1 MICQLILV
9 VRFCQTTFSSS
20 SILSF
25 KFEFEKPQKMIK
37 KVAQSFVVVVVVVT
51 IQMDNKIWG
60 IILFTNLNLFH
71 QLKAKRR
78 SSICGSVVRAIASKH
93 SSSNPANGKILK
105 LLSYAKKICTRC
117 FDLNRRYF
125 VLCLLQKLV
134 NECLTVRDLDSYE
147 CSGRLTNKL
156 NTYKEIQILKQ
167 IS

>member
-1 MICQLILV
+1 
-9 VRFCQTTFSSS
+9 
-20 SILSF
+20 
-25 KFEFEKPQKMIK
+25 
-37 KVAQSFVVVVVVVT
+37 
-51 IQMDNKIWG
+51 MDNKIWG

-71 QLKAKRR
+71 QLKANR
-78 SSICGSVVRAIASKH
+78 SYICGSVVRAIASKH

-156 NTYKEIQILKQ
+156 NTYKEIQILKP
-167 IS
+167 ISWSHVPVDKCQLKGLHDEVQSWQLQVDPPPGPSDQETPKGQSRQLKRQFTR

>member
-1 MICQLILV
+1 
-9 VRFCQTTFSSS
+9 
-20 SILSF
+20 
-25 KFEFEKPQKMIK
+25 
-37 KVAQSFVVVVVVVT
+37 
-51 IQMDNKIWG
+51 MDNKIWG

-167 IS
+167 ISWSHVPVDKCQLKGLQDEVQSWQLQVDPRPGPSDQETSKGQSRQLKRQFTR